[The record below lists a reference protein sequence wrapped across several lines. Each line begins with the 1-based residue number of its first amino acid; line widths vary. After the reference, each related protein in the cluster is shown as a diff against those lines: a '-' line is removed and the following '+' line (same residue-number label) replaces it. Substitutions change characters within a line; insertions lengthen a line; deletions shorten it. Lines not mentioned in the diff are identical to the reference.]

1 MRKFFN
7 RIFGTKYKIYPVYEN
22 FKQVGVIVYEKCF
35 LSPLYVGSSLD
46 VMDNGKLAP
55 TGKAA
60 FKTRDEAIEF
70 IKARTKY
77 YTYETI
83 QTDKKPV
90 G

>member
-7 RIFGTKYKIYPVYEN
+7 RIFGTKYKIYPVYQD
-22 FKQVGVIVYEKCF
+22 FKQVGVIVYEKWF

-46 VMDNGKLAP
+46 VMDKDDVTPN
-55 TGKAA
+55 GKAA

-83 QTDKKPV
+83 QTDKEPV